1 MISYY
6 FFKAIL
12 HDGVHRFVSK
22 NTILNMSYWR
32 SLFSYFGNIIVLNL
46 ALSCTDEILELI
58 SKHCPNVEHLNI
70 TSKYVTI
77 RSPTNALGYCITVTD
92 SGLTHLWKC
101 QKLKKITMNEPRSFS
116 KNNMTGITF
125 TGIRNLLINIPSI
138 EDITYS
144 DLGKVLAK
152 DMESV
157 DSLNIRTI
165 RHFNP
170 TVESVREIL
179 RLCKNLNDLF
189 ITCFIIKEN
198 NEILDEIIKFAP
210 KLKSLETVHLP
221 FCSKFNEFFTAL
233 GENLIELDI
242 YINGEQISFKE
253 IITLGKCCPNLRCLR
268 YCRICDENITTN
280 RPVNF
285 GQFSKLQNLFIKG
298 EMMDIENILIF
309 CSENAINLE
318 SVEVIDQGLK
328 LINLDEILVK
338 KIISVIIRR
347 FLIKGPFYCTR
358 NGLIQILEKY
368 TNLENAEIPTNE
380 DCLDILELYDKRY
393 YNFNLITRNIY
404 RRIDE

>member
-12 HDGVHRFVSK
+12 HSGVHRFVSK
-22 NTILNMSYWR
+22 NTSLNMSYWK
-32 SLFSYFGNIIVLNL
+32 SLFSYFENIIVLNL

-125 TGIRNLLINIPSI
+125 TGIRNLLLNIPSI

-144 DLGKVLAK
+144 DLGSVLAK
-152 DMESV
+152 GMENV

-170 TVESVREIL
+170 TVESIREIL
-179 RLCKNLNDLF
+179 RLCTKLNDF
-189 ITCFIIKEN
+189 FMTCFVIQEYN
-198 NEILDEIIKFAP
+198 DVLDEIIKHAP

-221 FCSKFNEFFTAL
+221 FCDKFEQFFTTL
-233 GENLIELDI
+233 GENLIELDV
-242 YINGEQISFKE
+242 YINAQLISFKE
-253 IITLGKCCPNLRCLR
+253 IIILGKCCPNLKSLR
-268 YCRICDENITTN
+268 YCRISDEEKFAL

-285 GQFSKLQNLFIKG
+285 GQFSKLEALWIKG
-298 EMMDIENILIF
+298 EMMDINNILIF
-309 CSENAINLE
+309 CLENAINFE
-318 SVEVIDQGLK
+318 SLDIIDQRAP
-328 LINLDEILVK
+328 IHCLDEILLK
-338 KIISVIIRR
+338 KIISVHVRR
-347 FLIKGPFYCTR
+347 FFIIGSLYCTKT
-358 NGLIQILEKY
+358 GIIQIIEKY
-368 TNLENAEIPTNE
+368 RNLEIVQIPTNE
-380 DCLDILELYDKRY
+380 DCLDIKESYNSEN
-393 YNFNLITRNIY
+393 YNFSLITNNVHRLP
-404 RRIDE
+404 E